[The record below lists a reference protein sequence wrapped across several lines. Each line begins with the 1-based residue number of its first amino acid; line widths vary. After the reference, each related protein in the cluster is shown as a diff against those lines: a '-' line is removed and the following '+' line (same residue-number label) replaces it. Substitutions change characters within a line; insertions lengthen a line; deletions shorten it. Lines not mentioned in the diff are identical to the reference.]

1 MAFLRT
7 TKIATVTLIAVL
19 LPRLAIGQPSQSQPK
34 GEYALKA
41 VFLYNFCRFIEWP
54 KSAFVAPNE
63 PIVIGVIG
71 EDPFGSLL
79 REAVQGET
87 SRGRAIQIEHYNK
100 SDSIGHC
107 HLLFVSRSEAG
118 RVEKILA
125 AVSGRSVVTV
135 GENDVFLDRGGMIA
149 LTADRNRVRLH
160 INPTMLRAASLDVS
174 SKLLRVAEVK
184 P

>member
-7 TKIATVTLIAVL
+7 TAIAIATSIVALFPQPA
-19 LPRLAIGQPSQSQPK
+19 LAQTQSEPK

-41 VFLYNFCRFIEWP
+41 VFLYNFCRFIDWP
-54 KSAFVAPNE
+54 KSAFASPNE
-63 PIVIGVIG
+63 PIIIGIVG
-71 EDPFGSLL
+71 DDPFGPLL
-79 REAVQGET
+79 KEAVHGET

-100 SDSIGHC
+100 ADAIGHC

-118 RVEKILA
+118 RTEKILG
-125 AVSGRSVVTV
+125 AVSGKSVVTV
-135 GENDVFLDRGGMIA
+135 GESDVFLDRGGMIA
-149 LTADRNRVRLH
+149 LTADKNHVRLH
-160 INPTMLRAASLDVS
+160 INPSLLRAASLDVS